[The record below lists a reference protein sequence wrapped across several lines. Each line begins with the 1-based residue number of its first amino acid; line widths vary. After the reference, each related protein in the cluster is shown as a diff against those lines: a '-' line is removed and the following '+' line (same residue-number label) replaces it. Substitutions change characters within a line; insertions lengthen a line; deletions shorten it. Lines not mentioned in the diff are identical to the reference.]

1 MRIHC
6 DLLQFAVALSTM
18 LVMDVYRETG
28 LEKAFHFTPDDL
40 RENRQ
45 GQLSAS
51 QVERLRRRSGRTA
64 WIILA
69 ILGGLAALAVLSA
82 QPTTDEVPVFVLCL
96 IVPAIVTLVFTIGTT
111 EAAIQPRVVS
121 KRTGQIH
128 LAAAP
133 FGYTPPLDEAELN
146 AFPVRRRWVAGPGL
160 ARGGVGQYSLIIDD
174 QQFTL
179 TQDEFQA
186 LTPAIYTLYFLPTI
200 HKIVSVELVSVSE
213 TGPALLPQEPALAPR
228 FDDDMQD
235 TLRA

>member
-1 MRIHC
+1 
-6 DLLQFAVALSTM
+6 M

-28 LEKAFHFTPDDL
+28 LERAFHFTPDDL

-51 QVERLRRRSGRTA
+51 QVERLRHRSGRTA
-64 WIILA
+64 GIILVILSGLA
-69 ILGGLAALAVLSA
+69 ILTVLSA
-82 QPTTDEVPVFVLCL
+82 QPTTGEIPVFLLCL
-96 IVPAIVTLVFTIGTT
+96 IVPAIVTLVFTVGTT
-111 EAAIQPRVVS
+111 EAAILPRVVS
-121 KRTGQIH
+121 KRTGQVH

-133 FGYTPPLDEAELN
+133 LGYTPPLDDAALN
-146 AFPVRRRWVAGPGL
+146 AFPGRRRWLTGLGL
-160 ARGGVGQYSLIIDD
+160 AGSGVDQYSLIIDD
-174 QQFTL
+174 QRFSL

-186 LTPAIYTLYFLPTI
+186 FTPAIYTVYFLPTI

-213 TGPALLPQEPALAPR
+213 TGPAPTPQEPALPPH